1 MKQRVLVA
9 SNRGPI
15 SYQFGADGS
24 LTGQRGGGGM
34 IAGVTSGLAA
44 LGPEASVT
52 WICAALSDADR
63 AVARSQDAGTRDEE
77 GIPVRML
84 DIPPGILDRAYN
96 NVANSAL
103 WFLLHQLFDT
113 PNQPRFGREFRRDW
127 RSYLAYNEAFADALT
142 QEARIRQTA
151 RAGGLR
157 VLIQDYHLCLAP
169 RLLRERLGGTAG
181 DARIAHFCHTPWAPP
196 DYYRMLPDDVGLALL
211 DGILGADRAGFH
223 AERWAAAFMDCC
235 AALLGADV
243 ARTGGLGGPGPGP
256 VGRVT
261 YRGHVTEVAVHPL
274 GVDAPALRERARAR
288 DVRAHVGALRQAAGD
303 RKLIVRVDRTE
314 LSKNIV
320 RGLAAY
326 SELLATRPQWRGRVV
341 HLAFAYPSRSA
352 LAEYRAYTDQVRR
365 LALEITEEFRTAD
378 WNPLILEVR
387 DDYPRSLAACALA
400 DVLLVNPI
408 RDGMNLVAQEGPVL
422 SERGCALVLSRE
434 AGAAAT
440 LAADALLVNPYDVT
454 ETAEALHRALAMPDA
469 ERRRRSAAL
478 AAIAAADPPARWL
491 GGQLASLGPSSQ
503 ALPRRRSRRA
513 GPPPRRVPA
522 PPGRPRRRPAVTRRW
537 RWPRRSRGRRRP
549 AASAPRRRRADPR
562 GHRRRTEPNGRLA
575 RRPGRSARRPC
586 PRPAGAV
593 R

>member
-1 MKQRVLVA
+1 MNQRVLVA
-9 SNRGPI
+9 SNRGPV

-24 LTGQRGGGGM
+24 LIPSRGGGGM
-34 IAGVTSGLAA
+34 IAGVTDGLAA
-44 LGPEASVT
+44 LGPGASAT

-63 AVARSQDAGTRDEE
+63 VVARAGDISDGN

-84 DIPPGILDRAYN
+84 DIPPDIFDRAYN
-96 NVANSAL
+96 RVANSTL

-113 PNQPRFGREFRRDW
+113 PNRPRFGREFRRDW
-127 RSYLAYNEAFADALT
+127 EAYLAYNEAFADALT
-142 QEARIRQTA
+142 EEALTGEALTR
-151 RAGGLR
+151 GEGSLR

-169 RLLRERLGGTAG
+169 RLLRDRLGGQPGHPSGEAG
-181 DARIAHFCHTPWAPP
+181 IGHFCHTPWAPP
-196 DYYRMLPDDVGLALL
+196 DYYRMLPDDVGRALL

-223 AERWAAAFMDCC
+223 AERWATAFLDCC
-235 AALLGADV
+235 AAVLGADV
-243 ARTGGLGGPGPGP
+243 TRTGLAGPGPGP

-274 GVDAPALRERARAR
+274 GVDAAALRERARAG
-288 DVRAHVGALRQAAGD
+288 DVRAHVGALRRAAGD

-326 SELLATRPQWRGRVV
+326 RELLATRPQWRGRVV

-352 LAEYRAYTDQVRR
+352 LAEYRAYTDQVRE
-365 LALEITEEFRTAD
+365 LASQISEEFRTAD
-378 WNPLILEVR
+378 WDPLVLEVK

-454 ETAEALHRALAMPDA
+454 ETADALHRALEMPDA
-469 ERRRRSAAL
+469 ARQRRGAAL
-478 AAIAAADPPARWL
+478 AATAAADPPARWL
-491 GGQLASLGPSSQ
+491 GGQLASL
-503 ALPRRRSRRA
+503 
-513 GPPPRRVPA
+513 
-522 PPGRPRRRPAVTRRW
+522 
-537 RWPRRSRGRRRP
+537 
-549 AASAPRRRRADPR
+549 
-562 GHRRRTEPNGRLA
+562 
-575 RRPGRSARRPC
+575 RPGS
-586 PRPAGAV
+586 
-593 R
+593 